1 MTTVAEDRVRVACS
15 QLADALV
22 ALAHEQAAAQAKP
35 AAPVEL
41 IDVKEAARRLGGMSR
56 STLYQLMTAGT
67 VQSVTIGGRRLVPS
81 TEVERLAGGDSSRR
95 PSAVPRHSPKAAP
108 GRSSTSSSLDGP
120 RAA

>member
-1 MTTVAEDRVRVACS
+1 MTTPTEARLDVAVRELVA
-15 QLADALV
+15 ALV
-22 ALAHEQAAAQAKP
+22 AVATERAVAQAKP

-41 IDVKEAARRLGGMSR
+41 LDVKEAARRLGGMSR